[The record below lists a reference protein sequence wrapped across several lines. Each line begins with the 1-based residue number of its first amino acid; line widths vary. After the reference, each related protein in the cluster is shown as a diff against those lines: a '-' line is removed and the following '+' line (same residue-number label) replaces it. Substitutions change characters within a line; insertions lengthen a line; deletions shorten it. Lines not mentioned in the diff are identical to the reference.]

1 MNLVSALINTAVG
14 SMQAAVDRWVT
25 DLQVP
30 LGHQQAAHGKD
41 LTQKHSLLPDLSM
54 RVIPP
59 ALWVMGSS
67 DENVCSDVPA
77 VM

>member
-41 LTQKHSLLPDLSM
+41 LTQNLCLLPDLSLS
-54 RVIPP
+54 VIPR
-59 ALWVMGSS
+59 ALLVLVSS
-67 DENVCSDVPA
+67 DEYVCSVVPDV
-77 VM
+77 M